1 MNNNLLDSVQDFRV
15 GQTVIGTVYSINAKE
30 NSALVTYGDFTEGKI
45 YLDNITTDKNIEF
58 IAKILKKGD
67 EIQAVITKRDADRG
81 QILLSCLPLL
91 AENDWVELKKKFV
104 QKEIIEV
111 KITKI
116 LPSGCVAY
124 FKSQEVFIP
133 RSQIGFDIVKTIKV
147 NDIVE
152 VEILDLKDEEDFRKV
167 VCGRRE
173 IAESKREQEQKNQEI
188 RRQEQLNSLKIGD
201 LVEAEIIKV
210 NPLSALAKVTQ
221 DLVGLVRISQV
232 SHIPVESV
240 SSVLKEGQKVTLKVI
255 SKEKGKLDL
264 SYKATFATPF
274 QTYIAANEVGATV
287 KGKIT
292 KGIQFGLI
300 VELAKGVSGLLHKSE
315 YSHNPNDNFEAY
327 HPIGSEIELK
337 IIKIDQKNERISL
350 SKKVLLDNPWSRVK
364 AKVGD
369 TVEVEIKE
377 IKPFNGGL
385 IVEMGEVTGFISYI
399 ESGLKTGQAQDEYF
413 QVGEKVQAIVTYL
426 NPLKWE
432 LSLSISKLNKIN
444 SDLETKKL
452 VEEANK
458 EAEGQVFTIGDLLGK

>member
-45 YLDNITTDKNIEF
+45 YLDNITTDKSIEF

-67 EIQAVITKRDADRG
+67 EIKAVITKRDADRG

-91 AENDWVELKKKFV
+91 AEKDWVELKSKFA
-104 QKEIIEV
+104 QKEIIKV
-111 KITKI
+111 KIAKV

-133 RSQIGFDIVKTIKV
+133 RSQIGFDIVKTVKV
-147 NDIVE
+147 NDLVE

-173 IAESKREQEQKNQEI
+173 IAENKREQEQKNQEI

-210 NPLSALAKVTQ
+210 NPLSALAKVTP

-315 YSHNPNDNFEAY
+315 YSHNSNDNFEAY

-350 SKKVLLDNPWSRVK
+350 SKKVLIDNPWSRVK
-364 AKVGD
+364 TRVGD
-369 TVEVEIKE
+369 TVEVKIKE

-385 IVEMGEVTGFISYI
+385 IVEMGEVTGFISYS

-413 QVGEKVQAIVTYL
+413 QVGENVQAIVTYL

>member
-1 MNNNLLDSVQDFRV
+1 MENNILDSIKDFRV
-15 GQTVIGTVYSINAKE
+15 GQTVVGTVFKINSNE
-30 NSALVTYGDFTEGKI
+30 NSALIAYGDFTEGKI
-45 YLDNITTDKNIEF
+45 YLDNITQDKSVEY
-58 IAKILKKGD
+58 IAKVLKKGQ
-67 EIQAVITKRDADRG
+67 EIKAVITKRDAERG
-81 QILLSCLPLL
+81 IIFLSCLPLF
-91 AENDWVELKKKFV
+91 AEQDFADLKAMQTAKS
-104 QKEIIEV
+104 ILEV
-111 KITKI
+111 KVTKVMPKG
-116 LPSGCVAY
+116 LLAN
-124 FKSQEVFIP
+124 FRSQEVFVP
-133 RSQIGFDIVKTIKV
+133 HSQIGFDIVNSVKVGDTI
-147 NDIVE
+147 E
-152 VEILDLKDEEDFRKV
+152 VEIIDIVDEEDERKV

-173 IAESKREQEQKNQEI
+173 IAENKRAQEQKNREI
-188 RRQEQLNSLKIGD
+188 RRQEQFNSLQIGD

-210 NPLSALAKVTQ
+210 NPLSALAKISA

-232 SHIPVESV
+232 SHLPIKTV
-240 SSVLKEGQKVTLKVI
+240 SEVLKEGQKVNLKVI

-274 QTYIAANEVGATV
+274 QTYIAANEVGTTV

-300 VELAKGVSGLLHKSE
+300 VELAPGVSGLLHNSE

-364 AKVGD
+364 TKVGD
-369 TVEVEIKE
+369 TVEVIVKE

-385 IVEMGEVTGFISYI
+385 IVEMGEVTGFISYL
-399 ESGLKTGQAQDEYF
+399 ETGLKTGQSQDEYF
-413 QVGEKVQAIVTYL
+413 QVGEKVKAIVTYL
-426 NPLKWE
+426 NTLKWE
-432 LSLSISKLNKIN
+432 LNLSIAKLNKIN